1 MTGWKGQARI
11 VGIKSETVEQVRDPD
26 QDRRVIDGLIAG
38 NDDSVRMVR
47 SWIRLAAGRYRR
59 FLANDLEDLEQDIL
73 TSLVVGLANDRFQY
87 ASRLETYVSRMVHYK
102 CIDRMRAA
110 SRRQWVDVEDLDL
123 VDEDTS
129 ALDAIQRQQTSQLA
143 LRVAESLGQPCRDL
157 WALIRAGLSYAE
169 MAERTGVAPGTLRV
183 RVSRCRR
190 KAIAERDRIVAIR
203 SQHKGNE

>member
-1 MTGWKGQARI
+1 M
-11 VGIKSETVEQVRDPD
+11 TVEQVKDPD

-38 NDDSVRMVR
+38 NEDSVRLVR

-59 FLANDLEDLEQDIL
+59 FIANDLEDLEQDIL
-73 TSLVVGLANDRFQY
+73 TSLVVGFASQRFQY

-110 SRRQWVDVEDLDL
+110 ARRQWVNLEDLEL
-123 VDEDTS
+123 IDEDTS
-129 ALDAIQRQQTSQLA
+129 ALDAIQKQQSSELA
-143 LRVAESLGQPCRDL
+143 LRVAASLGERCREL
-157 WALIRAGLSYAE
+157 WAMIRGGLSYVE

-190 KAIAERDRIVAIR
+190 QAIAERDRIVAAR
-203 SQHKGNE
+203 NQRRGNK